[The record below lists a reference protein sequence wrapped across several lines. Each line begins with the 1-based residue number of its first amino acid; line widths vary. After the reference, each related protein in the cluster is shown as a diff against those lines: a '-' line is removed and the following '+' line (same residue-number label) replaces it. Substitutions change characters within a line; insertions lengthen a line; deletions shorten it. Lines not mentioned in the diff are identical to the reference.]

1 MLQRMMSKNLVFFI
15 KNYNLILLHLLV
27 SLGALPEPNKDGM
40 NPLHVAAQEGK
51 REILFYLLK
60 IFSEETDGT
69 IKKNRKITI
78 DIDLVDIEGNTCLH
92 LAARRCQIDADAV
105 SMVKMLIEKG

>member
-1 MLQRMMSKNLVFFI
+1 
-15 KNYNLILLHLLV
+15 
-27 SLGALPEPNKDGM
+27 M

-105 SMVKMLIEKG
+105 SMVKMLIEKGGFKNIINLSKHIHSENLAFLMNLKKRIIKSLYDQFFF